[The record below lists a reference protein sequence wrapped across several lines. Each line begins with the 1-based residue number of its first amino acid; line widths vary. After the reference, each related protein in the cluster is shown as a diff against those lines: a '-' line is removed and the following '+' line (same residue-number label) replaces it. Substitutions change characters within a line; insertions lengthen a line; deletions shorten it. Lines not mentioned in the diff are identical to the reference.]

1 MKEIIPS
8 ALLTMNK
15 LNLERIEQKR
25 LITIKNV
32 VEPLITMIKFLWQW
46 KPARFT
52 SLFMLIMLLVTPLF
66 TYPTGYIFIFI
77 LQMIAFIICI
87 PTTAAISSLEKG
99 KHLLTKNFC
108 FSILWFAASVVL
120 IEANTFNSCNFDF
133 IKFIQYY
140 TSFLFIFAACLIP
153 DSFSTY
159 DPQTKKNQKEFEEMK
174 EKISTLEKEVF
185 KLKKA

>member
-25 LITIKNV
+25 LMTIKNV

-133 IKFIQYY
+133 IKFIQCYNAFY
-140 TSFLFIFAACLIP
+140 LMP
-153 DSFSTY
+153 
-159 DPQTKKNQKEFEEMK
+159 
-174 EKISTLEKEVF
+174 
-185 KLKKA
+185 

>member
-25 LITIKNV
+25 LMTIKNV

-66 TYPTGYIFIFI
+66 T
-77 LQMIAFIICI
+77 
-87 PTTAAISSLEKG
+87 
-99 KHLLTKNFC
+99 
-108 FSILWFAASVVL
+108 
-120 IEANTFNSCNFDF
+120 
-133 IKFIQYY
+133 
-140 TSFLFIFAACLIP
+140 
-153 DSFSTY
+153 
-159 DPQTKKNQKEFEEMK
+159 
-174 EKISTLEKEVF
+174 
-185 KLKKA
+185 

>member
-25 LITIKNV
+25 LMTIKNV

-66 TYPTGYIFIFI
+66 TYHTGYIFIFI

-120 IEANTFNSCNFDF
+120 IEANTFMLWSSIFVTLMANKIGGLQFGIYRNCQISSRVFHTAVAALPLTKANRSDF
-133 IKFIQYY
+133 
-140 TSFLFIFAACLIP
+140 
-153 DSFSTY
+153 
-159 DPQTKKNQKEFEEMK
+159 E
-174 EKISTLEKEVF
+174 
-185 KLKKA
+185 